1 MTQIK
6 ECFVSRF
13 DGGKLVQFDYSQIEV
28 VVLAFLSG
36 DANLKQDVRDG
47 MDLHCKRL
55 AYKLGETYDV
65 VKRLYDGGDKTIKAM
80 RTEVKGISF
89 KRSYGAGAT
98 SIAKSMGISKEDA
111 EDFIRREEE
120 LYPSVVEYQNRCYDA
135 VKRSRTPSIKRS
147 PSGLPLGSGRLLSV
161 TGRRYCFYEY
171 ESKYKEKTA
180 SFSPTEVKNYPVQG
194 LAGELLR
201 IAYGDVAERLISDP
215 DLYEHAKLVN
225 TVHDS
230 IVLDVDARHPDIL
243 RSVVA
248 LVHDAMINVPTRFG
262 QLFDVEF
269 DLPLRVEV
277 EIGDDLF
284 NVEKLDSESVYARL

>member
-13 DGGKLVQFDYSQIEV
+13 EGGKLVQFDYSQIEV
-28 VVLAFLSG
+28 VVLAFLSE

-47 MDLHCKRL
+47 VDLHCKRL
-55 AYKLGETYDV
+55 AYKLGETYGE
-65 VKRLYDGGDKTIKAM
+65 VKRLYDAGDKTIKAL

-89 KRSYGAGAT
+89 KRSYGAGAA
-98 SIAKSMGISKEDA
+98 SIAESMGISKEEA

-120 LYPSVVEYQNRCYDA
+120 LYPLVVEYQSRCYTA
-135 VKRSRTPSIKRS
+135 VKRSRTPSTKRS
-147 PSGLPLGSGRLLSV
+147 PSGLPLGYGFLSSV
-161 TGRRYCFYEY
+161 TGRRYSFYEY
-171 ESKYKEKTA
+171 ENKYKEKTA

-201 IAYGDVAERLISDP
+201 IAYGDVAECLISAP
-215 DLYEHAKLVN
+215 ALYEHAKLVN

-230 IVLDVDARHPDIL
+230 IVLDVNARHPDIL
-243 RSVVA
+243 RGVVA
-248 LVHDAMINVPTRFG
+248 LVHQVMIDVPSRFG
-262 QLFDVEF
+262 QLFGVEF

-277 EIGDDLF
+277 EMGDDLF
-284 NVEKLDSESVYARL
+284 NVEKLDLERVYAML